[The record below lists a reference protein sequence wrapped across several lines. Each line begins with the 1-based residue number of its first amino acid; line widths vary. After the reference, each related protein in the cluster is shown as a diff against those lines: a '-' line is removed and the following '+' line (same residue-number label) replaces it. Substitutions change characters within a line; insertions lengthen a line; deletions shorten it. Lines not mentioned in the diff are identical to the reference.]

1 MESSEALL
9 WMTVICIAAGI
20 ISQMCAAFI
29 GIPSIVPLLIIG
41 IAIGP
46 EVAGLL
52 DPVMFG
58 SGFETIIKLCVAII
72 LFEAGLN
79 LDRDEIKRDQKI
91 IFRLISVGSLI
102 TLFLTAIFTKF
113 ILGLTWSISLLFGSL
128 VIVTGPTVI
137 QPLLRRI
144 KVGSKL
150 RNILESEGI
159 FIDPIGAIIA
169 IFVLEIILQE
179 SSSLF
184 HSFMLVFVRL
194 GIGALIGVLGGYII
208 GKIVVRWSIVLEEI
222 IELMVLA
229 AALSIYVISESVLH
243 ESGLMA
249 AVACGAVLG
258 HMEIPDEE
266 PLKKFKSK
274 LSIFVISFL
283 FILLA
288 ASLKF
293 EYITSLGIGGLL
305 VVCSIIFLVR
315 PIQIFLVTLGS
326 DLNLREKAFLSYI
339 SPRGIVAAS
348 ITSIFAIEL
357 NKRGLEGGDL
367 IQGLVFLTIGISVLL
382 QGVTANKIA
391 SLLGLIVEKKK
402 VVIVGANS
410 FGRMVG
416 KILKQHGKSV
426 GFIDTNESHAKIA
439 EMEGFDVI
447 EGSSLDVDN
456 LEKIGITETGTLL
469 SLTTSNKVN
478 TLVCRLAKVDYG
490 LKNVFPLLNQFKD
503 ISKKES
509 VAKLGLDV
517 AFCKPL
523 NLEDLV
529 SVTANLRYI
538 LYKVKPDAS
547 LIGKTIESL
556 QLPESIVPII
566 ILRGK
571 DEVVH
576 LCRTK
581 LTIAKGDKL
590 IIYVYGSMDE
600 DLDELGLHEKEVMKM
615 YF

>member
-1 MESSEALL
+1 
-9 WMTVICIAAGI
+9 MTVITIAAGI
-20 ISQMCAAFI
+20 ISQIGAAFL

-41 IAIGP
+41 IIIGP
-46 EVAGLL
+46 EILGVL
-52 DPVMFG
+52 DPAMFG
-58 SGFETIIKLCVAII
+58 GGFEAIIKLCVAII

-79 LDRDEIKRDQKI
+79 LDKDEIKKDQKVI
-91 IFRLISVGSLI
+91 LRLISVGSLI

-150 RNILESEGI
+150 RNILESEGT

-169 IFVLEIILQE
+169 IFVLEIVLEE
-179 SSSLF
+179 SSSLIY
-184 HSFMLVFVRL
+184 SFMLVFVRL
-194 GIGALIGVLGGYII
+194 GIGAIIGVIGGYII
-208 GKIVVRWSIVLEEI
+208 GRFILRWSIELEEI

-229 AALSIYVISESVLH
+229 AALSVYALSESVIQ

-258 HMEIPDEE
+258 HMEIPEEE
-266 PLKKFKSK
+266 PLKKFKGK
-274 LSIFVISFL
+274 ISIFVISFL

-293 EYITSLGIGGLL
+293 EFITSLGIGGLM
-305 VVCSIIFLVR
+305 VVFSIIFVVR
-315 PIQIFLVTLGS
+315 PVQIFLSTLGS
-326 DLNLREKAFLSYI
+326 SLNIREKAFLSYI

-357 NKRGLEGGDL
+357 NKRGLEGGDV
-367 IQGLVFLTIGISVLL
+367 IQGLVFLTIGISVLF
-382 QGVTANKIA
+382 QGITANKIA
-391 SLLGLIVEKKK
+391 GFLGLIVEKNK
-402 VVIVGANS
+402 VIIVGANS
-410 FGRMVG
+410 FGRMIA
-416 KILKQHGKSV
+416 KILKHYGKEV
-426 GFIDTNESHAKIA
+426 AFIDTNESHAKIA
-439 EMEGFDVI
+439 EMEGFEVI

-456 LEKIGITETGTLL
+456 LEKIGITETETLL

-478 TLVCRLAKVDYG
+478 TLVCRLVKVDYG

-503 ISKKES
+503 ISRKES

-523 NLEDLV
+523 NLEDLI

-538 LYKVKPDAS
+538 LNKVKIDDS
-547 LIGKTIESL
+547 IVGKTIEEL
-556 QLPESIVPII
+556 ELPEHIIPII
-566 ILRGK
+566 LLKGK
-571 DEVVH
+571 DKIPN

-581 LTIAKGDKL
+581 MVLNKSDEL
-590 IIYVYGSMDE
+590 IVYIYGSME
-600 DLDELGLHEKEVMKM
+600 YDLADFGFYNKEVMKL

>member
-1 MESSEALL
+1 MDSSEGLL
-9 WMTVICIAAGI
+9 WMTVISIAAGI
-20 ISQMCAAFI
+20 ISQIGAAFL

-41 IAIGP
+41 IIIGP
-46 EVAGLL
+46 EVLGFL
-52 DPVMFG
+52 DPHMFG
-58 SGFETIIKLCVAII
+58 GGFEAIIKLCVAII

-79 LDRDEIKRDQKI
+79 LDKDEIKRDQKV
-91 IFRLISVGSLI
+91 IFRLLSAGSLI
-102 TLFLTAIFTKF
+102 TLFLTAIFTKL
-113 ILGLTWSISLLFGSL
+113 ILGLTWSLSLLFGSL

-137 QPLLRRI
+137 QPLLRRV

-169 IFVLEIILQE
+169 IFVLEIVLEE
-179 SSSLF
+179 SSSLIY
-184 HSFMLVFVRL
+184 SFMLVFVRL
-194 GIGALIGVLGGYII
+194 GIGAIIGIVGGYII
-208 GKIVVRWSIVLEEI
+208 GRFILRWSIELEEI

-229 AALSIYVISESVLH
+229 AALSVYAISESVLH

-258 HMEIPDEE
+258 HMEIPEEE
-266 PLKKFKSK
+266 PLKKFKGK

-305 VVCSIIFLVR
+305 VVFSIIFVVR
-315 PIQIFLVTLGS
+315 PVQIFLVTWGS
-326 DLNLREKAFLSYI
+326 SLNLREKAFLSYI

-357 NKRGLEGGDL
+357 NKRGLVGGDI

-391 SLLGLIVEKKK
+391 GLLNLIVEKKK
-402 VVIVGANS
+402 VIIVGANS
-410 FGRMVG
+410 FGRMIG
-416 KILKQHGKSV
+416 KILKQHGKEV

-439 EMEGFDVI
+439 EMEGFEVI

-456 LEKIGITETGTLL
+456 LEKIGIAETGTLL

-490 LKNVFPLLNQFKD
+490 LKNVFPLLNQFKA
-503 ISKKES
+503 IATKET
-509 VAKLGLDV
+509 VAKLGLDA

-523 NLEDLV
+523 NLEDLI

-538 LYKVKPDAS
+538 LNKVEID
-547 LIGKTIESL
+547 
-556 QLPESIVPII
+556 ESISGKKVEELDLPDNIIPII
-566 ILRGK
+566 LLKGK
-571 DEVVH
+571 DKVPH
-576 LCRTK
+576 LCRTN
-581 LTIAKGDKL
+581 LIINKGDEL
-590 IIYVYGSMDE
+590 VVYVYGSMDY
-600 DLDELGLHEKEVMKM
+600 DLAEFGFFNKEVMKL

>member
-1 MESSEALL
+1 MGSSESLL
-9 WMTVICIAAGI
+9 WMTIISIAAGI
-20 ISQMCAAFI
+20 ISLIGAAFL
-29 GIPSIVPLLIIG
+29 GIPSIVPLLLIG
-41 IAIGP
+41 IIIGP
-46 EVAGLL
+46 EVLGVL
-52 DPVMFG
+52 DPHLFG
-58 SGFETIIKLCVAII
+58 GGFEAIIKLCVAII

-79 LDRDEIKRDQKI
+79 LDKDEIKRDQRV
-91 IFRLISVGSLI
+91 IFRLISIGSLI
-102 TLFLTAIFTKF
+102 TLFCTAFFTKF
-113 ILGLTWSISLLFGSL
+113 ILGLSWSLSLLFGSL

-169 IFVLEIILQE
+169 IFVLEIVLQE
-179 SSSLF
+179 SSSLIY
-184 HSFMLVFVRL
+184 SFMLVFVKL
-194 GIGALIGVLGGYII
+194 GIGAIIGVIGGYII
-208 GKIVVRWSIVLEEI
+208 GRFILKWSIVLEEI

-229 AALSIYVISESVLH
+229 AALSVYAISESVLQ

-258 HMEIPDEE
+258 HMEIPQEE
-266 PLKKFKSK
+266 PLKKFKGK
-274 LSIFVISFL
+274 ISIFVISFL

-305 VVCSIIFLVR
+305 VVFAIIFIVR
-315 PIQIFLVTLGS
+315 PIQILLTTWGS

-339 SPRGIVAAS
+339 SPRGIIAAS
-348 ITSIFAIEL
+348 IASIIAIEL
-357 NKRGLEGGDL
+357 NKKGLEGGDT

-382 QGVTANKIA
+382 QGVTANRIA
-391 SLLGLIVEKKK
+391 GLLNLIVEKNK
-402 VVIVGANS
+402 VIIVGANS
-410 FGRMVG
+410 FGMMIG
-416 KILKQHGKSV
+416 KILKQYGKEV

-447 EGSSLDVDN
+447 EGSSLDLDN

-478 TLVCRLAKVDYG
+478 TLVCRLAKIDYG
-490 LKNVFPLLNQFKD
+490 LKYVFPLLNQFKD

-509 VAKLGLDV
+509 VAKLGLDM

-523 NLEDLV
+523 NLEDLI

-538 LYKVKPDAS
+538 LYKVKLEES
-547 LIGKTIESL
+547 LTGKTVEEI
-556 QLPESIVPII
+556 QLPETIIPII
-566 ILRGK
+566 LLKGK
-571 DEVVH
+571 DQIVN
-576 LCRTK
+576 LCRTN
-581 LTIAKGDKL
+581 LVINKGDEL
-590 IIYVYGSMDE
+590 LIYVYGSMDE
-600 DLDELGLHEKEVMKM
+600 DLSEFGFYDKEVMKL
-615 YF
+615 